1 MEGGSQDR
9 PPHTISPASFLG
21 VWCERLS
28 ADPAQQWGNK
38 QINQH
43 TGVEQAR
50 PAVSLNKEQFLIAK
64 HCISFPPF
72 RNHTLLH
79 PWESCKT
86 LLNWSVGLFLLIPFW
101 KFPLEGLGTCL
112 QRANLQNNPGGT
124 NLACKFFRI
133 QHERFMGTGL
143 LGDILSAVKL
153 KNLLPV
159 TSFQSKSHGLG
170 NSTKCPGV

>member
-1 MEGGSQDR
+1 MTGR
-9 PPHTISPASFLG
+9 HTPSLQHPFWES
-21 VWCERLS
+21 WCERLS

-43 TGVEQAR
+43 TGGEQAR
-50 PAVSLNKEQFLIAK
+50 RAISLNKEQLLIAK
-64 HCISFPPF
+64 HCIYFPPF

-79 PWESCKT
+79 PWES
-86 LLNWSVGLFLLIPFW
+86 LLSWSVGLFFLIPFW
-101 KFPLEGLGTCL
+101 KFPLKGLGTCL

-153 KNLLPV
+153 KNPPRV
-159 TSFQSKSHGLG
+159 PSFQSKSHGLG
-170 NSTKCPGV
+170 DSAKYSAV